1 MSGTDDPRLAAMITG
16 HRRQLTE
23 LLATLPPEAW
33 DQPSLCAGWRI
44 REVTAHILMTLRTP
58 AWRFAAEMARSGGN
72 FNRMADRVAR
82 RDGAGPPDQ
91 LLAALRAHEH
101 TLWKPPGGGLA
112 AGLTHDVI
120 HGQDMTVALGLDHPV
135 PEPTLRTV
143 LDTVNGAQSRK
154 HFGVDLDGIQ
164 LQADDIDWSFG
175 SGRVLRGSA
184 QDLAL
189 FVCGRT
195 LPPGRLRATAST

>member
-1 MSGTDDPRLAAMITG
+1 MSTGDPELTAMITG
-16 HRRQLTE
+16 HRRQLTDR
-23 LLATLPPEAW
+23 LAALPPGAW

-44 REVTAHILMTLRTP
+44 RDVTAHLLMTLRTP
-58 AWRFAAEMARSGGN
+58 AWRFLAEMARSRGN

-82 RDGAGPPDQ
+82 RDGAASPDQ

-101 TLWKPPGGGLA
+101 TIWKPPGGGLA

-120 HGQDMTVALGLDHPV
+120 HGLDMTVALGLDHPV
-135 PEPTLRTV
+135 PEPALRAV
-143 LDTVNGAQSRK
+143 LDTVSGAQSRK

-164 LQADDIDWSFG
+164 LEADDIDWSFG
-175 SGRVLRGSA
+175 SGRVLRGPA